1 MKLKPVR
8 KLAAFGAALLIMFGC
23 LSVGAFAAGVPNGNE
38 AMHVTVKTDVASAY
52 AGDFV
57 TVSLNISNNYNATAM
72 RFPVLFDSDVFEAL
86 QADLNVQKAGVMLT
100 EVSGTLS
107 GVVTTNPAVFPAGYS
122 SDDYGAVLI
131 QWVGAVEVGTFS
143 CYNQPAGSDCI
154 TFRLKVKAGATGSAS
169 VFIPPESTLFYYQA
183 MNNPSDSDTMYNM
196 NSATCA
202 MTFTPAQFTV
212 LEAAPG
218 IAAVA
223 GSGAVI
229 DDTRSFIYGIAEA
242 LASLDNFVEPIGG
255 ATLEV
260 VKSSGTS
267 CGTGTQVRVVFN
279 AATVATYTV
288 VLFGDLNGDANIDSS
303 DADIC
308 VDYENFIINLDPVE
322 DAHTL
327 FAGDVNGD
335 GNMDS
340 ADAGVIID
348 YSNFLVGINQSTG
361 QPYIL

>member
-1 MKLKPVR
+1 MKHKSVK
-8 KLAAFGAALLIMFGC
+8 KLAALCAAVLMVFGY

-57 TVSLNISNNYNATAM
+57 TVSLNISNNYNATSM
-72 RFPVLFDSDVFEAL
+72 RFPVLFDSDVFEVS
-86 QADLNVQKAGVMLT
+86 QAQLNTQKTGVMLT

-107 GVVTTNPAVFPAGYS
+107 GVVSTSPAVYPVGYS
-122 SDDYGAVLI
+122 PADYGAVLI
-131 QWVGAVEVGTFS
+131 QWVGSVNVGTFS

-154 TFRLKVKAGATGSAS
+154 TFRLKVKAGASGNAS
-169 VFIPPESTLFYYQA
+169 VFIPPESNLFYYQA
-183 MNNPSDSDTMYNM
+183 MNNPSDSNTIYNM

-202 MTFTPAQFTV
+202 MTFTPAQFTA
-212 LEAAPG
+212 LAAAPG

-229 DDTRSFIYGIAEA
+229 DNTRSFIYGIAEA
-242 LASLDNFVEPIGG
+242 LTSLDSYIQPVGG

-260 VKSSGTS
+260 VKSSGNS

-279 AATVATYTV
+279 TATVATYTV

-303 DADIC
+303 DADLC
-308 VDYENFIINLDPVE
+308 VDYENFMVAYDPVE
-322 DAHTL
+322 DADIL
-327 FAGDVNGD
+327 FAGDINGD
-335 GNMDS
+335 ANMDT

-348 YSNFLVGINQSTG
+348 YSNFIIGINQTTG
-361 QPYIL
+361 QSYVL